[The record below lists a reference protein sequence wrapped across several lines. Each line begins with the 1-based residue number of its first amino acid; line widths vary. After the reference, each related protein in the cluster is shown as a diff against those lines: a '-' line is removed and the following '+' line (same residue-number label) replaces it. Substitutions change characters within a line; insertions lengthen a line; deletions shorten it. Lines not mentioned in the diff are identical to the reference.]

1 MRKMLFQNFIPYHI
15 SMELLP
21 LSIAIFFDFF
31 ICCCIWL
38 AFMPILAFK
47 FSQTIILLLISV
59 CVAHLSNLPLCF
71 LQQKRWPKPSLFF
84 SHMGSVKMFELSGP
98 TLNLII
104 IIKTP
109 LEYRSFSS
117 VCNHSHDLSP
127 YRCSF
132 RISISLNSFSILK
145 SISLNSAICRSL
157 I

>member
-1 MRKMLFQNFIPYHI
+1 MLFQNFIRYHI

-21 LSIAIFFDFF
+21 LSIAIFFNFF

-38 AFMPILAFK
+38 ASMPILALK
-47 FSQTIILLLISV
+47 FSQTIILLLIYV

-71 LQQKRWPKPSLFF
+71 LTTKEMAKAISFF
-84 SHMGSVKMFELSGP
+84 SHREVKMFELSGP

-117 VCNHSHDLSP
+117 VINPSHDLSP

-145 SISLNSAICRSL
+145 SISLNSAICISL